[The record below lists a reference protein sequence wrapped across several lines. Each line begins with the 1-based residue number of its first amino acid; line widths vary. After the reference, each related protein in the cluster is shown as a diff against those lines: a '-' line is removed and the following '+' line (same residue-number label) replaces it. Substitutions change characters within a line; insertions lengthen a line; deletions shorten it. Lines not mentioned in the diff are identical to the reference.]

1 MDRSERAFRLR
12 VGEVG
17 IGILVRERSRELPST
32 SQQEWEWDLGDAVN
46 PVTESHIWDLKP
58 LLKKMDNIAYLF
70 LFSYKIT

>member
-17 IGILVRERSRELPST
+17 IGILVRERT
-32 SQQEWEWDLGDAVN
+32 SFHILVGMGMDLGDAVN

>member
-17 IGILVRERSRELPST
+17 IGILVRERT
-32 SQQEWEWDLGDAVN
+32 SFHILVGMGMGFGWCSESSDWVS
-46 PVTESHIWDLKP
+46 ESHIWDLKP

>member
-1 MDRSERAFRLR
+1 M
-12 VGEVG
+12 
-17 IGILVRERSRELPST
+17 
-32 SQQEWEWDLGDAVN
+32 DLGDAVN

>member
-32 SQQEWEWDLGDAVN
+32 S
-46 PVTESHIWDLKP
+46 
-58 LLKKMDNIAYLF
+58 
-70 LFSYKIT
+70 